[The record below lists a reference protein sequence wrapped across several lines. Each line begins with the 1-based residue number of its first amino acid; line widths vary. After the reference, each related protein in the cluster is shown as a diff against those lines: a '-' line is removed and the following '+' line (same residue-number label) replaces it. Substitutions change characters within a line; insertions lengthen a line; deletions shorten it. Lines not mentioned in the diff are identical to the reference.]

1 MIYFDTAYLAK
12 CYLTDYGYA
21 TVRHTAEQADAIA
34 CCALGRVELA
44 AAIHRALREKRLSRR
59 DFNVVCEQFAQ
70 DDAANCWVWF
80 PVTNRLLERAAKELQ
95 VLAPTVPLRAVDA
108 LHLACA
114 AEHGFQEIYSND
126 RHLLAAAAHFG
137 IRGVDVIPPRL

>member
-114 AEHGFQEIYSND
+114 IEMNCKALATSDRQLVRAAEASGLLVYSFVN
-126 RHLLAAAAHFG
+126 
-137 IRGVDVIPPRL
+137 